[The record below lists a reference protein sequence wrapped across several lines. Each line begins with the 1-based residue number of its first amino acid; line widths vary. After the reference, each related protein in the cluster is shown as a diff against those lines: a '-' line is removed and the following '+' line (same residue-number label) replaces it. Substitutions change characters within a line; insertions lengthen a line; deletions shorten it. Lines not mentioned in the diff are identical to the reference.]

1 MVSCLRII
9 YILYKSNAI
18 QHSSIKGVVL
28 LRATH
33 FRYRRICYLSLSQM
47 DAISRKLSS
56 QCSVHLV
63 PKFGPALLID
73 NSDPKAHYFPFHKTD
88 ATQGGQRLA
97 QSFLYKAITASSQ
110 NGTVI
115 AHLNTLLGKVLSVPP
130 PFGIHDLTD
139 TQDWW
144 IFPDNMA
151 PP

>member
-28 LRATH
+28 LRVIH

-88 ATQGGQRLA
+88 ATQGGQWLA

-115 AHLNTLLGKVLSVPP
+115 AHLNTLLGKILSVPP

-139 TQDWW
+139 TQD
-144 IFPDNMA
+144 
-151 PP
+151 